1 MRGPWAAVLMVLAAA
16 ACDSRPPA
24 ARDDSGD
31 GGGHPG
37 LYRSSTGTLAGYDPA
52 SRVLTLRVAGS
63 EARFQVADDARA
75 WIGSRT
81 LTTSQLAAHLGAE
94 VTLAYGEA
102 EDGVRTTHTIRLR
115 EGHQR

>member
-1 MRGPWAAVLMVLAAA
+1 MRGPWAAVLMVLAVS
-16 ACDSRPPA
+16 ACDSRPRPREANPA
-24 ARDDSGD
+24 TAA
-31 GGGHPG
+31 GHPG

-52 SRVLTLRVAGS
+52 SRVLTLRFAGS

-75 WIGSRT
+75 WIGSRS
-81 LTTSQLAAHLGAE
+81 LPTSQLAAHLGAE

-115 EGHQR
+115 EAHQR